1 MIYFITGVTGTVVPL
16 IVEELMRKD
25 DDLRFYFAIRN
36 DAKGNGIQQRF
47 ESLVETLDLDNAEKR
62 KLSERSTLVQIDVEK
77 EKLGIEPAL
86 YNELVTHTGKIL
98 HG

>member
-25 DDLRFYFAIRN
+25 DDPRFYFAIRS

-47 ESLVETLDLDNAEKR
+47 ESLVKTLDLDDAEKQ
-62 KLSERSTLVQIDVEK
+62 KLSAFN
-77 EKLGIEPAL
+77 P
-86 YNELVTHTGKIL
+86 GKN
-98 HG
+98 